1 VSDAQL
7 ETGFARLGD
16 DRIVYHVLGEGPSDL
31 VLGPGTFGSMDAEW
45 DDPEWARFYRRMAS
59 FCRVIRFDPRGSGS
73 SDPIPLDALPP
84 WESSA
89 DEILAVLD
97 ATGSERAF
105 ILGFL
110 NGGAPAMLFAA
121 TRPDRTAGL
130 ILNHTAARYVRADD
144 YPIGLPPE
152 AVPGVLEQIV
162 DAWGTEDAVY
172 GFFPSRASDPASRR
186 WFARHSRSA
195 ASPRAAGAYLRDM
208 LLSDARSILPAI
220 HVPTAVIHRTDYAFV
235 PIEHGRY
242 LADHIDGARLV
253 ELPGTDAVPIWED
266 PDGFLDAV
274 RTFVNPDARTQARV
288 DRVLATV
295 LFTDIV
301 GSTERAGALGDR
313 EWKALLDLH
322 DEISRRVV
330 QAHGGRLVETTGDE
344 ILATFDGP
352 GRAIQCAAELGRE
365 LERVGLPIRSGLH
378 AGEVERRGSRIGG
391 MAVHIAARVRS
402 AAGSGDVLVSRTVR
416 DLVVGS
422 DIVFEDRGV
431 HELKGIDGT
440 WQLYALAGD

>member
-1 VSDAQL
+1 MPEVQL
-7 ETGFARLGD
+7 ESGYARLGD
-16 DRIVYHVLGEGPSDL
+16 DRIAYHVLGHGPVDV
-31 VLGPGTFGSMDAEW
+31 VLGPGTFGSMDVEW
-45 DDPEWARFYRRMAS
+45 EVPEWAHFYRRWAS
-59 FCRVIRFDPRGSGS
+59 FCRLIRFDPRGSGS

-84 WESSA
+84 WEASV
-89 DEILAVLD
+89 DEIRAVLD
-97 ATGSERAF
+97 AVGSARAF
-105 ILGFL
+105 IFGFL

-121 TRPDRTAGL
+121 TQPDRTAGL
-130 ILNHTAARYVRADD
+130 ILNHTAARFVRADD

-162 DAWGTEDAVY
+162 DAWGTEDAAY
-172 GFFPSRASDPASRR
+172 GFFPSRASDPAFRR

-195 ASPRAAGAYLRDM
+195 ASPRSAGAYLRDM

-220 HVPTAVIHRTDYAFV
+220 HAPTVVIHRADYAFV
-235 PIEHGRY
+235 GIEHARY
-242 LADHIDGARLV
+242 LAEHIEGATLV
-253 ELPGTDAVPIWED
+253 ELPGIDAVPIWED
-266 PDGFLDAV
+266 PDRLLAAV
-274 RTFVNPDARTQARV
+274 QEFVNPAARTEARV

-295 LFTDIV
+295 LLTDIV

-330 QAHGGRLVETTGDE
+330 QAHDGRLVETTGDE

-352 GRAIQCAAELGRE
+352 GRAIQCASDLGRE
-365 LERVGLPIRSGLH
+365 LDRVGLPIRVGLH
-378 AGEVERRGSRIGG
+378 AGEVERRGHRIGG

-402 AAGSGDVLVSRTVR
+402 AAGPGEVLVSRTVR

-422 DIVFEDRGV
+422 DLAFDDRGV
-431 HELKGIDGT
+431 HELKGVDGE
-440 WQLYALAGD
+440 WHLYALAAD